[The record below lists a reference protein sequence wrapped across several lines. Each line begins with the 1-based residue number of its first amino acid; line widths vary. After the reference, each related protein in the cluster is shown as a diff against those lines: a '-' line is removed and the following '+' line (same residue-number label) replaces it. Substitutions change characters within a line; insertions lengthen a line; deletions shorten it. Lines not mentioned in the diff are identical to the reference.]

1 MMLFIKIMLI
11 TALKAANTAQV
22 VHADSFMGESIC
34 TFLLLNKCNNLKSEY
49 IQEKFFI
56 LISLNIIYT
65 LEIMPTEAKL
75 RQSTG
80 KDQEI
85 IVHSLKPSGSG
96 VLRCSPEKIG
106 KLSTDITKGNRQA
119 HSS

>member
-1 MMLFIKIMLI
+1 
-11 TALKAANTAQV
+11 
-22 VHADSFMGESIC
+22 
-34 TFLLLNKCNNLKSEY
+34 
-49 IQEKFFI
+49 
-56 LISLNIIYT
+56 
-65 LEIMPTEAKL
+65 MPTEAKL